1 MKSEKWLIPV
11 DEKHI
16 DELRG
21 YDKLWYLIKETRD
34 QVKSD
39 EAHVAYLFYKL
50 KKYSNGLI
58 KEISDLW
65 EVLNAEYTDESWEV
79 LAENFC
85 SESEV
90 EELSNWLILQG
101 EEVYDIFKNSGAEG
115 LKNYIIQSKVNVY
128 EATHLGGEIMCEF
141 LDLIKEIES

>member
-1 MKSEKWLIPV
+1 MNCKKWLVPV

-16 DELRG
+16 KELQG
-21 YDKLWYLIKETRD
+21 YDKLWYLIKETKD

-50 KKYSNGLI
+50 KDYSDNVI

-65 EVLNAEYTDESWEV
+65 DKLNAEYTDESWEV

-85 SESEV
+85 SESNV

-101 EEVYDIFKNSGAEG
+101 EEVYDVFKNSGSEG
-115 LKNYIIQSKVNVY
+115 LKDYIIQSKANVD
-128 EATHLGGEIMCEF
+128 ESTHLGSKIMGEF
-141 LDLIKEIES
+141 LDLIKGIDD